1 MPRASDC
8 ARRDMRVFRT
18 SRRMLCLL
26 SLICIA
32 ARAPS
37 VLADH
42 DDEAPPFGLF
52 DFSSVFAGV
61 SSGAENASFPNLS
74 SNFTVHEP
82 DFAGFIE
89 AARALAR
96 GQSGDLT
103 ASFIEATLNGVEY
116 GLFHQGSDGA
126 EFAPEFE
133 PLLDDHHLDDDF
145 ERVRRETFENIF
157 ETVLNVT
164 AATMTSTIDEDS
176 ESGERLRV
184 NVERAVADARRFASA
199 FADASTEDR
208 RKEAALEL
216 YDRVASTLGRTRDAL
231 RHATATSSNGV
242 AEANLLFAGDAD
254 GPFTE
259 SNSRWVVTSTTTR
272 DDDVPTD
279 AFTLD
284 VDATTSRSVDT
295 PVVAAALGC
304 ACTLAGVCVFLYG
317 RRRANDARVAP
328 DPSSSKPTPG
338 DASYPDPIDVKC
350 MV

>member
-1 MPRASDC
+1 
-8 ARRDMRVFRT
+8 MRVFLT
-18 SRRMLCLL
+18 SRRVLCLL

-272 DDDVPTD
+272 DDDIPTD

-304 ACTLAGVCVFLYG
+304 ARTLAGVRVFLYG

>member
-1 MPRASDC
+1 
-8 ARRDMRVFRT
+8 MRVFLT
-18 SRRMLCLL
+18 SRRVLCLL

-42 DDEAPPFGLF
+42 DDEAPPFPPFGLF

-126 EFAPEFE
+126 EFAPEF
-133 PLLDDHHLDDDF
+133 HHLDDDF

-164 AATMTSTIDEDS
+164 AATMVSTIDEDS

-328 DPSSSKPTPG
+328 DPSSSKPTPE
-338 DASYPDPIDVKC
+338 DASYPDRIDVKC

>member
-1 MPRASDC
+1 MVTRGDLKNYRA
-8 ARRDMRVFRT
+8 T
-18 SRRMLCLL
+18 RRM
-26 SLICIA
+26 
-32 ARAPS
+32 
-37 VLADH
+37 
-42 DDEAPPFGLF
+42 
-52 DFSSVFAGV
+52 
-61 SSGAENASFPNLS
+61 
-74 SNFTVHEP
+74 
-82 DFAGFIE
+82 
-89 AARALAR
+89 
-96 GQSGDLT
+96 
-103 ASFIEATLNGVEY
+103 
-116 GLFHQGSDGA
+116 
-126 EFAPEFE
+126 
-133 PLLDDHHLDDDF
+133 
-145 ERVRRETFENIF
+145 
-157 ETVLNVT
+157 VT
-164 AATMTSTIDEDS
+164 
-176 ESGERLRV
+176 G
-184 NVERAVADARRFASA
+184 ASA

-284 VDATTSRSVDT
+284 VDATTSRSVET

-338 DASYPDPIDVKC
+338 DASYPDRIDVKC